1 MPRLEDQLKINVISE
16 PEPASE
22 VVAPTVASH
31 AAGGSD
37 LPEGHAMREMPSD
50 PVIDNLMNDMPM
62 EDDDMPIDEPEFVLK
77 PPPKSEDLFEVM
89 SPTTTRAKSPLTVPA
104 SEEEPPKPVKLTKT
118 GRVKREKG
126 MNKDGSKRKPMSEEH
141 KQKLAQA
148 RAKAH
153 AKRRAMGAKS
163 RDIKSKERAKKDL
176 EILAK
181 EKDLDDELNVLKE
194 KVGAP
199 KEVKE
204 VVKEQAQQQVREK
217 KEKGITKEDLEEI
230 SLKTVIAM
238 ETMRKQRKA
247 EKRKKQ
253 QEEQYKNEVMNT
265 IRQAKPS
272 WMTTA
277 GQYADCF

>member
-16 PEPASE
+16 PEPE
-22 VVAPTVASH
+22 PVPTVL
-31 AAGGSD
+31 AGGSD
-37 LPEGHAMREMPSD
+37 LPEGHEKRQMPSSSRD
-50 PVIDNLMNDMPM
+50 PVIDKLMDDMPM
-62 EDDDMPIDEPEFVLK
+62 EDDDMPLDEPEFVLK

-89 SPTTTRAKSPLTVPA
+89 SPTRPRSPVK
-104 SEEEPPKPVKLTKT
+104 EEEVKPVKLTKT

-153 AKRRAMGAKS
+153 AKRRAIGAKS
-163 RDIKSKERAKKDL
+163 REMKSKERAKKDL

-181 EKDLDDELNVLKE
+181 EKDLDDELDMLKE
-194 KVGAP
+194 KVGLDQPVA
-199 KEVKE
+199 KQEVKE
-204 VVKEQAQQQVREK
+204 VVKEQAQQVREK

-247 EKRKKQ
+247 EKKKKQ

>member
-16 PEPASE
+16 PEPE
-22 VVAPTVASH
+22 PAPTVL
-31 AAGGSD
+31 AGGSD
-37 LPEGHAMREMPSD
+37 LPEGKQMPSD

-62 EDDDMPIDEPEFVLK
+62 EGDDMPLDEPEFVLK
-77 PPPKSEDLFEVM
+77 PPPKTEDLFEVM
-89 SPTTTRAKSPLTVPA
+89 SPTRPRSPLTVPE
-104 SEEEPPKPVKLTKT
+104 SEEPPPKPVKLTKT

-153 AKRRAMGAKS
+153 AKRRALGAKS
-163 RDIKSKERAKKDL
+163 REIKSKERAKKDL

-181 EKDLDDELNVLKE
+181 EKDLDDELDMLKE

-199 KEVKE
+199 EKVVKE
-204 VVKEQAQQQVREK
+204 VVAAKQEK
-217 KEKGITKEDLEEI
+217 KQSGITKEDLEEI
-230 SLKTVIAM
+230 SMKTIIAM

-247 EKRKKQ
+247 EKKKKQ
-253 QEEQYKNEVMNT
+253 QEEQYKSEVMNT

>member
-16 PEPASE
+16 PEPACE
-22 VVAPTVASH
+22 VAAPNVL
-31 AAGGSD
+31 AGGSD
-37 LPEGHAMREMPSD
+37 LPEGHAKRQMPSSSRD
-50 PVIDNLMNDMPM
+50 PVIDKLMDDMPM

-89 SPTTTRAKSPLTVPA
+89 SPTTTRAKSPP
-104 SEEEPPKPVKLTKT
+104 SEAEEVKPKVKLTKT

-153 AKRRAMGAKS
+153 AKRRAIGAKS
-163 RDIKSKERAKKDL
+163 REMKSKERAKKDL

-181 EKDLDDELNVLKE
+181 EKDLDDELDMLKE
-194 KVGAP
+194 KVGTKAE
-199 KEVKE
+199 KQEVKE
-204 VVKEQAQQQVREK
+204 VVKEVVREK

-247 EKRKKQ
+247 EKKKKQ

>member
-16 PEPASE
+16 PEPE
-22 VVAPTVASH
+22 PVPTVL
-31 AAGGSD
+31 AGGSD
-37 LPEGHAMREMPSD
+37 LPEGHAKRQMPSSSRD
-50 PVIDNLMNDMPM
+50 PVIDKLMDDMPM

-89 SPTTTRAKSPLTVPA
+89 SPTRPRSPINVP
-104 SEEEPPKPVKLTKT
+104 EEPPKPVKLTKT

-153 AKRRAMGAKS
+153 AKRRALGAKS
-163 RDIKSKERAKKDL
+163 REIKSKERAKKDL

-181 EKDLDDELNVLKE
+181 EKDLDDELDMLKE

-199 KEVKE
+199 EKVVKE
-204 VVKEQAQQQVREK
+204 VVAAKQEK
-217 KEKGITKEDLEEI
+217 KQSGITKEDLEEI

-247 EKRKKQ
+247 EKKKKQ
-253 QEEQYKNEVMNT
+253 QEEQYKSEVMNT

>member
-16 PEPASE
+16 PEPE
-22 VVAPTVASH
+22 PAPTVL
-31 AAGGSD
+31 AGGSD
-37 LPEGHAMREMPSD
+37 LAEGKTIPSSRD
-50 PVIDNLMNDMPM
+50 QVIDKLMDDMPM
-62 EDDDMPIDEPEFVLK
+62 EDDDMPLDEPEFVLK

-89 SPTTTRAKSPLTVPA
+89 SPTRPRSPVK
-104 SEEEPPKPVKLTKT
+104 EEEVKPVKLTKT

-153 AKRRAMGAKS
+153 AKRRAIGAKS
-163 RDIKSKERAKKDL
+163 REMKSKERAKKDL

-181 EKDLDDELNVLKE
+181 EKDLDDELDMLKE
-194 KVGAP
+194 KVGLDQPVA
-199 KEVKE
+199 KQEVKE
-204 VVKEQAQQQVREK
+204 VVKEQAQQVREK

-247 EKRKKQ
+247 EKKKKQ

>member
-1 MPRLEDQLKINVISE
+1 MPRLEDQLKISVISE
-16 PEPASE
+16 PEPEPAA
-22 VVAPTVASH
+22 VVL
-31 AAGGSD
+31 AGGSD
-37 LPEGHAMREMPSD
+37 LPEGKQMPPAPPTEKPRD
-50 PVIDNLMNDMPM
+50 PVIDNLMKDMPM
-62 EDDDMPIDEPEFVLK
+62 EDDDVSLDEPDFVLK
-77 PPPKSEDLFEVM
+77 PPPKSEDLFEAM
-89 SPTTTRAKSPLTVPA
+89 SPTTKRARSPL
-104 SEEEPPKPVKLTKT
+104 SEEAPQKPVKLTKT

-199 KEVKE
+199 EKVVKEAVKE
-204 VVKEQAQQQVREK
+204 VVAAKQDK
-217 KEKGITKEDLEEI
+217 KGITKEDLEEI
-230 SLKTVIAM
+230 SLKTVIAI

-247 EKRKKQ
+247 EKKKKQ
-253 QEEQYKNEVMNT
+253 QEEQYKAEVMNT

-272 WMTTA
+272 WISTA

>member
-16 PEPASE
+16 PEPEPA
-22 VVAPTVASH
+22 VVL
-31 AAGGSD
+31 AGGSD
-37 LPEGHAMREMPSD
+37 LPEGHAKRQMPSPQD
-50 PVIDNLMNDMPM
+50 PLIGDLLKDMPM
-62 EDDDMPIDEPEFVLK
+62 EDDDVPLDEPDFVLK
-77 PPPKSEDLFEVM
+77 PPPKSEDLFEAM
-89 SPTTTRAKSPLTVPA
+89 SPTTKRARSPL
-104 SEEEPPKPVKLTKT
+104 SEEAPQKPVKLTKT

-199 KEVKE
+199 EKVVKEAVKE
-204 VVKEQAQQQVREK
+204 VAAKQEK
-217 KEKGITKEDLEEI
+217 KGSTKEDLEEI
-230 SLKTVIAM
+230 SLKTVIAI

-247 EKRKKQ
+247 EKKKKQ
-253 QEEQYKNEVMNT
+253 MEDQYKNEVMNT

-272 WMTTA
+272 WIATA
-277 GQYADCF
+277 GAYADCF

>member
-16 PEPASE
+16 PEPE
-22 VVAPTVASH
+22 PAPNVL
-31 AAGGSD
+31 AGGSD
-37 LPEGHAMREMPSD
+37 LPEGHAKRQMPSD
-50 PVIDNLMNDMPM
+50 PVIDKLMDDMPM

-89 SPTTTRAKSPLTVPA
+89 SPTTTRAKSPP
-104 SEEEPPKPVKLTKT
+104 SEAEEVKPKVKLTKT

-153 AKRRAMGAKS
+153 AKRRAIGAKS
-163 RDIKSKERAKKDL
+163 REMKSKERAKKDL

-181 EKDLDDELNVLKE
+181 EKDLDDELDMLKE

-199 KEVKE
+199 VAKQEVKE
-204 VVKEQAQQQVREK
+204 VVKEVVKEK

-247 EKRKKQ
+247 EKKKKQ

>member
-16 PEPASE
+16 PEPE
-22 VVAPTVASH
+22 PEPVVL
-31 AAGGSD
+31 AGGSD
-37 LPEGHAMREMPSD
+37 LAEGKTIPD
-50 PVIDNLMNDMPM
+50 PVIDKLMDDMPM

-89 SPTTTRAKSPLTVPA
+89 SPTRPRSPLTVP
-104 SEEEPPKPVKLTKT
+104 EEVKPVKLTKT

-126 MNKDGSKRKPMSEEH
+126 INKDGSKRKPMSEEH

-163 RDIKSKERAKKDL
+163 REMKSKERAKKDL

-181 EKDLDDELNVLKE
+181 EKDLDDELDMLKE
-194 KVGAP
+194 KVAP
-199 KEVKE
+199 RAKDDKQEVKE
-204 VVKEQAQQQVREK
+204 VVREVVREK

-247 EKRKKQ
+247 EKKKKQ

>member
-16 PEPASE
+16 PEPE
-22 VVAPTVASH
+22 PVPTVL
-31 AAGGSD
+31 AGGSD
-37 LPEGHAMREMPSD
+37 LPEGKQMPSSSRD
-50 PVIDNLMNDMPM
+50 PVIDKLMDDMPM
-62 EDDDMPIDEPEFVLK
+62 EDDDMPLDEPEFVLK

-89 SPTTTRAKSPLTVPA
+89 SPTTTRAKSPP
-104 SEEEPPKPVKLTKT
+104 SEAEEVKPKVKLTKT

-126 MNKDGSKRKPMSEEH
+126 RNKDGSKRKPMSEEH

-153 AKRRAMGAKS
+153 AKRRAIGAKS
-163 RDIKSKERAKKDL
+163 REMKSKERAKKDL

-181 EKDLDDELNVLKE
+181 EKDLDDELDMLKE
-194 KVGAP
+194 KVGLDQPVA
-199 KEVKE
+199 KQEVKE
-204 VVKEQAQQQVREK
+204 VVKEQAQQVVAKQEK

-247 EKRKKQ
+247 EKKKKQ

>member
-1 MPRLEDQLKINVISE
+1 
-16 PEPASE
+16 
-22 VVAPTVASH
+22 
-31 AAGGSD
+31 
-37 LPEGHAMREMPSD
+37 
-50 PVIDNLMNDMPM
+50 MPM
-62 EDDDMPIDEPEFVLK
+62 EDDDMPLDEPEFVLK

-89 SPTTTRAKSPLTVPA
+89 SPTRPKSPP
-104 SEEEPPKPVKLTKT
+104 SEAEVKPVKLTKT

-126 MNKDGSKRKPMSEEH
+126 INKDGSKRKPMSEEH

-163 RDIKSKERAKKDL
+163 REMKNKERAKKDL

-181 EKDLDDELNVLKE
+181 EKDLDDELDMLKE
-194 KVGAP
+194 KVGTKAE
-199 KEVKE
+199 KQEVKE
-204 VVKEQAQQQVREK
+204 VVKEQAEQVKEK

-247 EKRKKQ
+247 EKKKKQ

>member
-16 PEPASE
+16 PEPE
-22 VVAPTVASH
+22 PAPTVL
-31 AAGGSD
+31 AGGSD
-37 LPEGHAMREMPSD
+37 LAEGKTIPSSRD
-50 PVIDNLMNDMPM
+50 PVIDKLMDDMPM

-89 SPTTTRAKSPLTVPA
+89 SPTRPRSPVK
-104 SEEEPPKPVKLTKT
+104 EEVKPVKLTKT

-181 EKDLDDELNVLKE
+181 EKDLDDELDMLKE

-199 KEVKE
+199 EKVVKEAVKE
-204 VVKEQAQQQVREK
+204 VVKEK
-217 KEKGITKEDLEEI
+217 KQSGITKEDLEEI

-247 EKRKKQ
+247 EKKKAK

>member
-16 PEPASE
+16 PEPEPEPPAL
-22 VVAPTVASH
+22 
-31 AAGGSD
+31 AGGSD
-37 LPEGHAMREMPSD
+37 LPEGKQMPSSSRD
-50 PVIDNLMNDMPM
+50 PVIDKLMDDMPM

-89 SPTTTRAKSPLTVPA
+89 SPTRPRSPVK
-104 SEEEPPKPVKLTKT
+104 EEVKPVKLTKT

-163 RDIKSKERAKKDL
+163 REMKSKERAKKDL

-181 EKDLDDELNVLKE
+181 EKDLDDELDMLKE
-194 KVGAP
+194 KVSSG
-199 KEVKE
+199 KQEVKE
-204 VVKEQAQQQVREK
+204 VVKEVVREK

-247 EKRKKQ
+247 EKKKKQ

>member
-16 PEPASE
+16 PEPE
-22 VVAPTVASH
+22 PDPVVL
-31 AAGGSD
+31 AGGSD
-37 LPEGHAMREMPSD
+37 LPEGKSMPD
-50 PVIDNLMNDMPM
+50 PVVSDLLEDMPM
-62 EDDDMPIDEPEFVLK
+62 EDDDVPLDEPDFVLK

-89 SPTTTRAKSPLTVPA
+89 SPTRPRSPVKEA
-104 SEEEPPKPVKLTKT
+104 EEPPKPVKLTKT

-163 RDIKSKERAKKDL
+163 REMKSKERAKKDL

-194 KVGAP
+194 KVSSGKQEEV
-199 KEVKE
+199 KEAVKE
-204 VVKEQAQQQVREK
+204 VVKEK
-217 KEKGITKEDLEEI
+217 KGITKEDLEEI
-230 SLKTVIAM
+230 SMKTIIAM

-247 EKRKKQ
+247 EKKKAK
-253 QEEQYKNEVMNT
+253 QEEQYKAEVMNT

-272 WMTTA
+272 WIATA
-277 GQYADCF
+277 GAYADCF

>member
-16 PEPASE
+16 PEPE
-22 VVAPTVASH
+22 PDPVVL
-31 AAGGSD
+31 AGGSD
-37 LPEGHAMREMPSD
+37 LPEGKSMPD
-50 PVIDNLMNDMPM
+50 PVVSDLLKDMPM
-62 EDDDMPIDEPEFVLK
+62 EDDDVPLDEPDFVLK

-89 SPTTTRAKSPLTVPA
+89 SPTRPKSPA
-104 SEEEPPKPVKLTKT
+104 REAEEPPKPVKLTKT

-163 RDIKSKERAKKDL
+163 REMKSKERAKKDL

-199 KEVKE
+199 EKVVKETVKE
-204 VVKEQAQQQVREK
+204 VVKEK
-217 KEKGITKEDLEEI
+217 KGITKEDLEEI

-247 EKRKKQ
+247 EKKKKQ

-272 WMTTA
+272 WIATA

>member
-16 PEPASE
+16 PEPE
-22 VVAPTVASH
+22 PEPVVL
-31 AAGGSD
+31 AGGSD
-37 LPEGHAMREMPSD
+37 LAEGKTMPSSRD
-50 PVIDNLMNDMPM
+50 PLIGDLLKDMPM
-62 EDDDMPIDEPEFVLK
+62 EDDDMPLDEPEFVLK
-77 PPPKSEDLFEVM
+77 PPPKSEDLFEAM
-89 SPTTTRAKSPLTVPA
+89 SPTRPKSPLP
-104 SEEEPPKPVKLTKT
+104 EEVKPVKLTKT

-181 EKDLDDELNVLKE
+181 EKDLDDELDMLKE

-199 KEVKE
+199 EKVVKEAVKE
-204 VVKEQAQQQVREK
+204 VVKEK
-217 KEKGITKEDLEEI
+217 KGITKEDLEEI
-230 SLKTVIAM
+230 SLKTVIAI

-247 EKRKKQ
+247 EKKKAK
-253 QEEQYKNEVMNT
+253 QEEQYKSEVMNT

-272 WMTTA
+272 WIATA
-277 GQYADCF
+277 GAYADCF

>member
-16 PEPASE
+16 PEPE
-22 VVAPTVASH
+22 PAPNVL
-31 AAGGSD
+31 AGGSD
-37 LPEGHAMREMPSD
+37 LPEGHAKRQMPSD
-50 PVIDNLMNDMPM
+50 PVIDKLMDDMPM

-89 SPTTTRAKSPLTVPA
+89 SPTTTRAKSPP
-104 SEEEPPKPVKLTKT
+104 SEAEEVKPKVKLTKT

-153 AKRRAMGAKS
+153 AKRRAIGAKS
-163 RDIKSKERAKKDL
+163 REMKSKERAKKDL

-181 EKDLDDELNVLKE
+181 EKDLDDELDMLKE
-194 KVGAP
+194 KVGTKAE
-199 KEVKE
+199 KQEVKE
-204 VVKEQAQQQVREK
+204 VVKEQAHQQVREK

-247 EKRKKQ
+247 EKKKKQ

>member
-16 PEPASE
+16 PEPE
-22 VVAPTVASH
+22 PVPTVL
-31 AAGGSD
+31 AGGSD
-37 LPEGHAMREMPSD
+37 LPEGKQMPSSSRD
-50 PVIDNLMNDMPM
+50 PVIDKLMDDMPM
-62 EDDDMPIDEPEFVLK
+62 EDDDMPLDEPEFVLK

-89 SPTTTRAKSPLTVPA
+89 SPTPASRAKSPP
-104 SEEEPPKPVKLTKT
+104 SEAEVKPVKLTKT

-153 AKRRAMGAKS
+153 AKRRAIGAKS
-163 RDIKSKERAKKDL
+163 REMKSKERAKKDL

-181 EKDLDDELNVLKE
+181 EKDLDDELDMLKE
-194 KVGAP
+194 KVGLDQPVA
-199 KEVKE
+199 KQEVKE
-204 VVKEQAQQQVREK
+204 VVKEQAQQVREK

-247 EKRKKQ
+247 EKKKKQ

>member
-16 PEPASE
+16 PEPE
-22 VVAPTVASH
+22 PVPTVL
-31 AAGGSD
+31 AGGSD
-37 LPEGHAMREMPSD
+37 LPEGKQMPSSSRD
-50 PVIDNLMNDMPM
+50 PVIDKLMDDMPM
-62 EDDDMPIDEPEFVLK
+62 EDDDMPLDEPEFVLK

-89 SPTTTRAKSPLTVPA
+89 SPTRPRSPVK
-104 SEEEPPKPVKLTKT
+104 EEEVKPVKLTKT

-153 AKRRAMGAKS
+153 AKRRAIGAKS
-163 RDIKSKERAKKDL
+163 REMKSKERAKKDL

-181 EKDLDDELNVLKE
+181 EKDLDDELDMLKE
-194 KVGAP
+194 KVGLDQPVA
-199 KEVKE
+199 KQEVKE
-204 VVKEQAQQQVREK
+204 VVKEQAQQVREK

-247 EKRKKQ
+247 EKKKKQ

>member
-1 MPRLEDQLKINVISE
+1 MPRLEDQLKISVISE
-16 PEPASE
+16 PEPE
-22 VVAPTVASH
+22 PAPTVASH

-37 LPEGHAMREMPSD
+37 LAEGKSMPPAPPTEKPQD
-50 PVIDNLMNDMPM
+50 PLIGDLLKDMPM
-62 EDDDMPIDEPEFVLK
+62 EDDDVPLDEPDFVLK

-89 SPTTTRAKSPLTVPA
+89 SPTTKRARSPL
-104 SEEEPPKPVKLTKT
+104 SEEAPQKPVKLTKT

-181 EKDLDDELNVLKE
+181 EKDLDDELDMLKE

-199 KEVKE
+199 EKVVKEAVKE
-204 VVKEQAQQQVREK
+204 VAAKQEK
-217 KEKGITKEDLEEI
+217 KGITKEDLEEI
-230 SLKTVIAM
+230 SLKTVIAI

-247 EKRKKQ
+247 EKKKKQ
-253 QEEQYKNEVMNT
+253 QEEQYKAEVMNT

-272 WMTTA
+272 WIATA
-277 GQYADCF
+277 GAYADCF

>member
-16 PEPASE
+16 PEPE
-22 VVAPTVASH
+22 PDPVVL
-31 AAGGSD
+31 AGGSD
-37 LPEGHAMREMPSD
+37 LPEGKSMPD
-50 PVIDNLMNDMPM
+50 PVVSDLLKDMPM
-62 EDDDMPIDEPEFVLK
+62 EDDDVPLDEPDFVLK

-89 SPTTTRAKSPLTVPA
+89 SPTRPKSPVKEA
-104 SEEEPPKPVKLTKT
+104 EEPPKPVKLTKT

-163 RDIKSKERAKKDL
+163 REMKSKERAKKDL

-199 KEVKE
+199 EKVVKETVKE
-204 VVKEQAQQQVREK
+204 VVKEK
-217 KEKGITKEDLEEI
+217 KGITKEDLEEI

-247 EKRKKQ
+247 EKKKAK
-253 QEEQYKNEVMNT
+253 QEEQYKAEVMNT

-272 WMTTA
+272 WIATA